1 MSQTAFLHSVSVIR
15 IHMQLIQ
22 ILPLLWSYTEL
33 WSLVKDLEFFIRFPC
48 MYCLPYAVSMP
59 NNRPIHHL
67 LAMMLLKH
75 LFSHK
80 LSVRLTERKI
90 SQCISCP
97 YLQIK
102 ILVFADSW
110 RICGEMYLCLRHL
123 FIIAS
128 RTRALHGWM
137 LFHSDIIW
145 ESTKLLTL
153 FAYRCLYDVNLEFI
167 LNCICFTLE
176 VWQANIYCLQILSSF
191 SSAMHK
197 PSSLRVSLDNWFLR
211 VLK

>member
-1 MSQTAFLHSVSVIR
+1 MK
-15 IHMQLIQ
+15 LIQ
-22 ILPLLWSYTEL
+22 LLPLLWSFREL
-33 WSLVKDLEFFIRFPC
+33 WSLVKDLEFFIRFPW
-48 MYCLPYAVSMP
+48 MWYLPYAVSMP
-59 NNRPIHHL
+59 NNRTIHHL

-90 SQCISCP
+90 SQYISCP

-102 ILVFADSW
+102 RLVFADSW
-110 RICGEMYLCLRHL
+110 RICGEICLRLCHLL
-123 FIIAS
+123 FIISS

-153 FAYRCLYDVNLEFI
+153 FAYHCFYDVNLEFI
-167 LNCICFTLE
+167 LHFICFTLE
-176 VWQANIYCLQILSSF
+176 EWQANIYIACWYYPR
-191 SSAMHK
+191 SAQQCTTQ
-197 PSSLRVSLDNWFLR
+197 
-211 VLK
+211 